1 MSGRLNLPTLPP
13 VEREARP
20 LNYPETVT
28 LLRRIPIF
36 AKLEPASLKLL
47 AFSSS
52 YLSFNDGEVLCRQ
65 GEPGDSVFVIEEGE
79 VDVTI
84 SAGGKLAHLA
94 TLGSHELFGEMAVIC
109 NLPRSADV
117 HARGPLRVLKIEGDV
132 FLRLV
137 TTNPDAALGVMRV
150 LSERLMRVAELYER
164 LKRDLPGASAR

>member
-1 MSGRLNLPTLPP
+1 
-13 VEREARP
+13 

-28 LLRRIPIF
+28 LLRRIPVF

-52 YLSFNDGEVLCRQ
+52 HLTFNDGEVLCRQ

-84 SAGGKLAHLA
+84 SAGRHSAYLA

-117 HARGPLRVLKIEGDV
+117 RARGPLRVLKIEGDV
-132 FLRLV
+132 FLQLV
-137 TTNPDAALGVMRV
+137 TANPDAALGVMRV
-150 LSERLMRVAELYER
+150 LSERLMRAVELYER
-164 LKRDLPGASAR
+164 LKRDLPGCLNPLTPGG